1 MQDLQENILK
11 TIIWFDLFE
20 YPLKLEEIF
29 LYLPDK
35 VENLEFILNNLI
47 TENKIQKKQD
57 FYFLFGRQEIV
68 NIRKERRVE
77 SFKKIKRAKRAV
89 KFLRNLPFVR
99 AIFLCNVLG
108 YLNAKEQDDI
118 DFLIITEKNK
128 IWTTRW
134 FATGFFKIL
143 NLRPRPDKIKDK
155 FCFSFYLSLDNLNL
169 ENIKLEDDP
178 YLKYWLTGL
187 LPLYDEN
194 NYLDKILN
202 NNLWTGF
209 FCNNKQQP
217 CHPELVSGFG
227 VKSRN
232 EFGMTSGPFGMTSG
246 PFGMTKK
253 INGDSRSIIKIF
265 LEKIFKFVFLE
276 KIFRK
281 IQLMIMPQILKSQMN
296 KSGGVIIN
304 NKILKMHPYDKRKEF
319 AEKFSHKIREIIK

>member
-1 MQDLQENILK
+1 MQDLQKNILK

-29 LYLPDK
+29 WYLPDK

-47 TENKIQKKQD
+47 TENKIQQKD
-57 FYFLFGRQEIV
+57 GFYFLFGRQEIV
-68 NIRKERRVE
+68 NTRKERHIE
-77 SFKKIKRAKRAV
+77 SLKKIKRAKRAV

-143 NLRPRPDKIKDK
+143 NLRPRPDKIKNK

-169 ENIKLEDDP
+169 GNIKLEDDP

-194 NYLDKILN
+194 NYLDKIFN
-202 NNLWTGF
+202 NNLWAF
-209 FCNNKQQP
+209 ESMFYY
-217 CHPELVSGFG
+217 
-227 VKSRN
+227 
-232 EFGMTSGPFGMTSG
+232 
-246 PFGMTKK
+246 KK
-253 INGDSRSIIKIF
+253 IYEDKERMSFKFDLSGSWIKNI
-265 LEKIFKFVFLE
+265 LERIFKLDIIENF
-276 KIFRK
+276 FRK
-281 IQLMIMPQILKSQMN
+281 IQLVIMPQILKSQMN

-319 AEKFSHKIREIIK
+319 AERFSHKIREIIK

>member
-1 MQDLQENILK
+1 MQDLQKNILK

-29 LYLPDK
+29 WYLPDK

-89 KFLRNLPFVR
+89 RFLRNLPFAR

-143 NLRPRPDKIKDK
+143 NLRPRPDKIKNK

-169 ENIKLEDDP
+169 GNIKLEDDP

-194 NYLDKILN
+194 NYLDKIFN
-202 NNLWTGF
+202 NNLWAF
-209 FCNNKQQP
+209 ESMFYY
-217 CHPELVSGFG
+217 
-227 VKSRN
+227 
-232 EFGMTSGPFGMTSG
+232 
-246 PFGMTKK
+246 KK
-253 INGDSRSIIKIF
+253 IYEDKERMSFKFDLSGSWIKNI
-265 LEKIFKFVFLE
+265 LERIFKLDIIENF
-276 KIFRK
+276 FRK
-281 IQLMIMPQILKSQMN
+281 IQLVIMPQILKSQMN

-319 AEKFSHKIREIIK
+319 AERFSHKIREIIK

>member
-1 MQDLQENILK
+1 MQDLQKNILK

-29 LYLPDK
+29 WYLPDK

-47 TENKIQKKQD
+47 TENKIQQKD
-57 FYFLFGRQEIV
+57 GFYFLFGRQEIV
-68 NIRKERRVE
+68 NTRKERHIE
-77 SFKKIKRAKRAV
+77 SLKKIKRAKRAV

-143 NLRPRPDKIKDK
+143 NLRPRPDKIKNK

-194 NYLDKILN
+194 NYLDKIFN
-202 NNLWTGF
+202 NNLWAF
-209 FCNNKQQP
+209 ESMFYY
-217 CHPELVSGFG
+217 
-227 VKSRN
+227 
-232 EFGMTSGPFGMTSG
+232 
-246 PFGMTKK
+246 KK
-253 INGDSRSIIKIF
+253 IYEDKERMSFKFDLSGSWIKNI
-265 LEKIFKFVFLE
+265 LERIFKLDIIENF
-276 KIFRK
+276 FRK
-281 IQLMIMPQILKSQMN
+281 IQLVIMPQILKSQMN

-319 AEKFSHKIREIIK
+319 AERFSHKIREIIK